1 MQESEDIE
9 CVLLDNEKVDHDL
22 SFKIVVVGNTGI
34 DFSL

>member
-9 CVLLDNEKVDHDL
+9 CVLLENEKVDYDI

-34 DFSL
+34 IGN